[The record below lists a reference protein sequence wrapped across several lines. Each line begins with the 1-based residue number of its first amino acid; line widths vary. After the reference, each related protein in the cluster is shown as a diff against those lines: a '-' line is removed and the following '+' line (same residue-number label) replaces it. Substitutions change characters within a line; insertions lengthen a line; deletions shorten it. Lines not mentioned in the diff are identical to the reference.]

1 MHRIAAWRAAIGLVA
16 VISSCEVCGHGNDL
30 SSAAEGRT
38 LYETNGCVSCHGLQ
52 GHGDGPVGKTLTP
65 APRDFRGAGVSVF
78 PTRPAPCPCRPCP
91 ETHPFVSCSGRPS
104 AADDRSFPWP
114 HTSHEEITATRPIA
128 ARQAAMRCIT
138 I

>member
-65 APRDFRGAGVSVF
+65 APRDFRGAGAFKNGTDVVAIARTLAMGLSGNGGRMPQFGHLTEVE
-78 PTRPAPCPCRPCP
+78 RRSIAL
-91 ETHPFVSCSGRPS
+91 FVISLRENG
-104 AADDRSFPWP
+104 
-114 HTSHEEITATRPIA
+114 HEEKKP
-128 ARQAAMRCIT
+128 
-138 I
+138 